1 MLRLVKLY
9 FCVYNISLSSP
20 EKRICYEIFNHP
32 EKDAVVVCK
41 ACGKAVC
48 RDCGIKTGNGFIC
61 QQSCAETLAEINE
74 LQARQL
80 EHLKNIKRLNFLG
93 AFFSICMGLLFIY
106 CSSLD
111 YRIVYNFVLLLGLGF
126 TFYVVVAQLVKIV
139 IFLKSNKQKT
149 GS

>member
-1 MLRLVKLY
+1 V
-9 FCVYNISLSSP
+9 FTIFLSAARDK
-20 EKRICYEIFNHP
+20 EYVMKCFNHP

-48 RDCGIKTGNGFIC
+48 RDCGIKTGNGFVC
-61 QQSCAETLAEINE
+61 QQSCTETLAEINE

-106 CSSLD
+106 FSSLG
-111 YRIVYNFVLLLGLGF
+111 YGIVYNFVLLLGLGF
-126 TFYVVVAQLVKIV
+126 TFYGVVAQLVNIV
-139 IFLKSNKQKT
+139 IFLKSRKKKIN
-149 GS
+149 S